1 MGSHHTD
8 SCFFITGMTG
18 YHNSTPVHPHPHILS
33 RYQERIAVVAEL
45 AAEFTVNPD
54 PLSHR
59 DFPCQTDIAVTPFRV
74 GSERFLRLPEQD
86 LDTFPGNLF
95 CDGVAGSFFHGLVIF
110 PDSCAKLS
118 AYRIKKER

>member
-1 MGSHHTD
+1 MYSHQTD

-18 YHNSTPVHPHPHILS
+18 YYDSAAVHPHPHILS
-33 RYQERIAVVAEL
+33 RYQERIAVMAEL
-45 AAEFTVNPD
+45 AAELPVNPD
-54 PLSHR
+54 PLSHC
-59 DFPCQTDIAVTPFRV
+59 DFPCQIDIAVTPFRM
-74 GSERFLRLPEQD
+74 GTERFLRLPEQD